1 MAITRNFSALL
12 FPYYIYTSL
21 DNTEMMYEDYYYT
34 DEELLSSNVS
44 EEIVYDAADVNVT
57 DCFGDI
63 R

>member
-1 MAITRNFSALL
+1 
-12 FPYYIYTSL
+12 
-21 DNTEMMYEDYYYT
+21 MMYEDYYYT

-44 EEIVYDAADVNVT
+44 EEIVYDVEDVNAT